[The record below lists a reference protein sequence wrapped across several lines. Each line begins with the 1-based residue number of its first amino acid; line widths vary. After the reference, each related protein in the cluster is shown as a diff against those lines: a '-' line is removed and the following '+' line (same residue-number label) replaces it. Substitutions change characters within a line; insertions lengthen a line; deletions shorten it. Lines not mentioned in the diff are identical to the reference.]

1 MRTKDIQELLYKSN
15 FFDDV
20 NYDVSYSEV
29 VAKAYYEGF
38 IKKPFLATALEEE
51 FLELVMN
58 DQSAKPHCW
67 KEPSGTI
74 WTPSL
79 YTTMAFYVKYPTDC
93 RKALSRFMP
102 TVVGNLVTSYK
113 GEDAFILALMNSGRL
128 FFDPEYIGYSSKF
141 FYNKKR
147 IPELWEYICW
157 KTSVIANGAYD
168 AIKKLW
174 LIGGSRYKQYATDL
188 WWHAV
193 VGEFFT
199 NDVSGK
205 MPVGSIPYNP
215 VTEKPISP
223 KGLKWLASHVG
234 GKGHSFDESIGLP
247 MLNLFRLFGNNI
259 QAYQRLGTV
268 DCFTI
273 HDLGQFTL
281 PSGKIDPVWGSV
293 VLAKPTLKPYLSN
306 IREIEEILKRPP
318 RDHKEVVAI
327 LEGPLKNTIGF
338 GQEWG
343 LFLSKAEIADYNC
356 LFATG
361 GKSAEFLPQVKG
373 EYNGLTIRKLSAHDK
388 MGPVV
393 GRLSG
398 CCQHLHGAAR
408 DCAIKTYTDPTMGVY
423 VVEDSRSKQLV
434 AQAFA
439 YRTLCDSIVLDSVE
453 SRSIYEDRADDVAKL
468 IKMAFDDVVKRQTMC
483 VRQVVIGNTGY
494 GMTQDVAK
502 HIKGAIKSSLQEIR
516 KLDYKDSNNW
526 KVVAENPE
534 IIITEVAV
542 NEWVD
547 QAREL
552 DQSLYVN
559 RPNDEYDWDDLEYDE
574 EDED

>member
-1 MRTKDIQELLYKSN
+1 MRTKNIQELLHKGN
-15 FFDDV
+15 FLDEV
-20 NYDVSYSEV
+20 NYDVSYSDV

-38 IKKPFLATALEEE
+38 IKKPFLATELEEE

-58 DQSAKPHCW
+58 DPSSKPHAW
-67 KEPSGTI
+67 KEPSGTY
-74 WTPSL
+74 WSPSL
-79 YTTMAFYVKYPTDC
+79 YATMAFYVKYPTEC
-93 RKALSRFMP
+93 GKALSRFTP
-102 TVVGNLVTSYK
+102 FTIGELITNYK
-113 GEDAFILALMNSGRL
+113 GEDAFILAIMNSGRL
-128 FFDPEYIGYSSKF
+128 FFDPEYFGYASKF
-141 FYNKKR
+141 FYINKR
-147 IPELWEYICW
+147 IPELWEYVCW
-157 KTSVIANGAYD
+157 KTAVKADGAYD

-174 LIGGSRYKQYATDL
+174 IIGGTRYKQHATDL

-215 VTEKPISP
+215 ATEKPISP

-234 GKGHSFDESIGLP
+234 GKGHSFDEAIGLP

-281 PSGKIDPVWGSV
+281 PSGKIDPIWGNV

-306 IREIEEILKRPP
+306 IREIEAVLGRPP
-318 RDHKEVVAI
+318 RDHKEVVLI
-327 LEGPLKNTIGF
+327 LEGPLKDSIGF
-338 GQEWG
+338 GQEWNV
-343 LFLSKAEIADYNC
+343 FLSKAEIADYNH

-361 GKSAEFLPQVKG
+361 GKSAEFLPQVRG
-373 EYNGLTIRKLSAHDK
+373 EHNGLTIRKINAHDK
-388 MGPVV
+388 MGPLI

-408 DCAIKTYTDPTMGVY
+408 DCAVKTYTDPTMGVY
-423 VVEDSRSKQLV
+423 VIEDSRKQLV
-434 AQAFA
+434 AQTFA
-439 YRTLCDSIVLDSVE
+439 YRTMCDSIVLDSVE
-453 SRSIYEDRADDVAKL
+453 SRSIYEDKAADVAHL
-468 IKMAFDDVVKRQTMC
+468 IKMAFDEVVKSQTMC
-483 VRQVVIGNTGY
+483 VRQVVIGNTSY
-494 GMTQDVAK
+494 GMTQDVSK
-502 HIKGAIKSSLQEIR
+502 HIKGALKSNLREIR

-526 KVVAENPE
+526 KVVAENPSV
-534 IIITEVAV
+534 IVSAFAV
-542 NEWVD
+542 NDWVD
-547 QAREL
+547 QVREL
-552 DQSLYVN
+552 DLDLHVN
-559 RPNDEYDWDDLEYDE
+559 LSRDEDDWDDLEDE

>member
-1 MRTKDIQELLYKSN
+1 MRTKDIQELLYKGKSL
-15 FFDDV
+15 DDV
-20 NYDVSYSEV
+20 NYDVMYSEV
-29 VAKAYYEGF
+29 VAKAYYEGY

-51 FLELVMN
+51 FLEIVMS
-58 DQSAKPHCW
+58 DPAAKPHNW
-67 KEPSGTI
+67 KEPSGTH
-74 WTPSL
+74 WSPSL
-79 YTTMAFYVKYPTDC
+79 YATMAFYVKHPIEC
-93 RKALSRFMP
+93 GKALNRFKP
-102 TVVGNLVTSYK
+102 SVVGELITSYK
-113 GEDAFILALMNSGRL
+113 GEDEFILELMHAEKL
-128 FFDPEYIGYSSKF
+128 AFDHEYIAYSSKY
-141 FYNKKR
+141 FYVKKR
-147 IPELWEYICW
+147 IPELWEYVCW
-157 KTSVIANGAYD
+157 KNGVKADGAYD

-174 LIGGSRYKQYATDL
+174 AIGGTRYKQHATDL

-193 VGEFFT
+193 IGEFFT
-199 NDVSGK
+199 NEVAGK
-205 MPVGSIPYNP
+205 MPYGSIPYNP

-234 GKGHSFDESIGLP
+234 GKGHDFDEAIGLP

-281 PSGKIDPVWGSV
+281 PSGKIDPIWGSV
-293 VLAKPTLKPYLSN
+293 ILSKPTLKPYLSN
-306 IREIEEILKRPP
+306 IREIEEVLGRPP
-318 RDHKEVVAI
+318 RDHKEVVMI
-327 LEGPLKNTIGF
+327 LEGPLKDSIGF

-343 LFLSKAEIADYNC
+343 VFLSKAEIADYNR
-356 LFATG
+356 LFECG
-361 GKSAEFLPQVKG
+361 GKSAEFLPQVRG
-373 EYNGLTIRKLSAHDK
+373 EYNGLTIRKLNAHEK
-388 MGPVV
+388 MGPLI

-423 VVEDSRSKQLV
+423 VVEDSRKQLV

-453 SRSIYEDRADDVAKL
+453 SRSIYEDKAADVATL

-483 VRQVVIGNTGY
+483 VRQVVIGNTSY

-502 HIKGAIKSSLQEIR
+502 QIKGALKSNLQEIR

-526 KVVAENPE
+526 KVVAENLD
-534 IIITEVAV
+534 VVVSAFAV
-542 NEWVD
+542 NDWVD
-547 QAREL
+547 QIRDL
-552 DQSLYVN
+552 DKDLHVN